1 MQPPEVT
8 LSEEQTQAFD
18 YLEDQETNLLLY
30 GGAAGGGKSFLIA
43 LWQILRRLQLP
54 ETRGYI
60 ARESGLKDI
69 KNSILVTFF
78 DVCKVLN
85 ITDKIK
91 YNDQKAHIDFYNGS
105 KIVLLDAFYY
115 PSDPNFDRLG
125 STEYTD
131 GAIEEGININKK
143 AQQVLLSRTR
153 YKHQEFN
160 LIAKQLITCN
170 PAESYLRD
178 EIVVPALEGTLRPE
192 YKFIQSFL
200 DSNPNK
206 AFVNNYKSTLQLMDE
221 YDRARLLFGD
231 WFAQPR
237 TGGEFYKKFNEK
249 HNVKKL
255 RYDDNIPLHVTFDFN
270 VNPYMTCCVWQID
283 GEKAQQINEICL
295 KTPRNTT
302 ADTCKEFT
310 NQYFNHEA
318 GLFIYGDPAGKHE
331 DTRSEKGFN
340 DYTIIERE
348 LKHFKPERRVA
359 SSAPSVVMRG
369 RFINAAFAGEI
380 EGLSLAIGDN
390 CINTIADYNFVK
402 ESAEGTKAKNKT
414 RDTMTKVSFEK
425 YGHTSDA
432 NDYFI
437 IFAFKALFDIFVKGK
452 EKPVYSYSGRKI
464 KHGF

>member
-1 MQPPEVT
+1 LQGIEVK

-18 YLEDQETNLLLY
+18 YLEDDETNLVLY
-30 GGAAGGGKSFLIA
+30 GGAAGGGKSFLIS
-43 LWQILRRLQLP
+43 LWQIVRRLQMP
-54 ETRGYI
+54 GTRGYI
-60 ARESGLKDI
+60 AREQGLKKI
-69 KNSILVTFF
+69 EESILVTFM
-78 DVCKVLN
+78 DVAKALN
-85 ITDKIK
+85 VSSKLK
-91 YNDQKAHIDFYNGS
+91 YNGGKNRIEFTNGS
-105 KIVLLDAFYY
+105 IITLIDAFYY

-131 GAIEEGININKK
+131 GAIEEGITIHKK

-153 YKHQEFN
+153 YKHNEFN
-160 LIAKQLITCN
+160 IIAKQLITCN
-170 PAESYLRD
+170 PGDGFLR
-178 EIVVPALEGTLRPE
+178 EEVVIPAMEGRLRPE

-206 AFVNNYKSTLQLMDE
+206 EFVDSYKSTLKLMDD
-221 YDRARLLFGD
+221 YDRSRLLHGD
-231 WFAQPR
+231 WFAQPK
-237 TGGEFYKKFNEK
+237 TGGEFYKKFDEAR
-249 HNVKKL
+249 NVKKTT
-255 RYDDNIPLHVTFDFN
+255 YDNTKALHITFDFN

-283 GEKAQQINEICL
+283 GLNAYQINEICL

-302 ADTCKEFT
+302 ADTCKEFAA
-310 NQYFNHEA
+310 QYFNHEA

-348 LKHFKPERRVA
+348 LKSFKPERRVS

-369 RFINAAFAGEI
+369 RFINAVFAGEI
-380 EGLSLAIGDN
+380 EGLSLTISDK
-390 CINTIADYNFVK
+390 CTNTIADYNFVK

-437 IFAFKALFDIFVKGK
+437 IFAFKAQFDTFVKGK

>member
-1 MQPPEVT
+1 LQPTEIN

-18 YLEDQETNLLLY
+18 YLEDNETNLVLY

-43 LWQILRRLQLP
+43 LWQILRRLQMP

-78 DVCKVLN
+78 DVCKVLG

-91 YNDQKAHIDFYNGS
+91 YNDQKAWIDFYNGS
-105 KIVLLDAFYY
+105 RIVLLDAFYY

-131 GAIEEGININKK
+131 GAIEEGITIHKK

-153 YKHQEFN
+153 YKHNEFGV
-160 LIAKQLITCN
+160 IAKQLITCN
-170 PAESYLRD
+170 PGDGFLRD
-178 EIVVPALEGTLRPE
+178 DVVIPAMEGRLRTE

-200 DSNPNK
+200 DSNPNE
-206 AFVNNYKSTLQLMDE
+206 AFVKNYKSTLKLMDD
-221 YDRARLLFGD
+221 YDRARLLHGD

-237 TGGEFYKKFNEK
+237 TGGEFYKKFDESR
-249 HNVKKL
+249 NVSKVK
-255 RYDDNIPLHVTFDFN
+255 YDNSKPLHLTFDFN
-270 VNPYMTCCVWQID
+270 VNPYMTLCVWQID
-283 GEKAQQINEICL
+283 GLHASQINEICL

-302 ADTCKEFT
+302 QDTCKEFI

-318 GLFIYGDPAGKHE
+318 GVFIYGDPAGKHE

-348 LKHFKPERRVA
+348 LKQFYPSRRVS

-369 RFINAAFAGEI
+369 RFINAVFAGEI
-380 EGLSLAIGDN
+380 ENMSLTIGDT
-390 CINTIADYNFVK
+390 CTNTIADYNFVK

-414 RDTMTKVSFEK
+414 RDTTTKVSFEK

-437 IFAFKALFDIFVKGK
+437 IFAFKAQFDKFVKGG